1 MVSGNF
7 FFRPDFMATASAT
20 SQLITFE
27 GMERHVKRKDVLS
40 KVTPLEQ
47 FYGRILEV
55 TDV

>member
-1 MVSGNF
+1 
-7 FFRPDFMATASAT
+7 MATASAT